1 MSVIIDY
8 NDFNKA
14 NQAAINT
21 GEYQFALGLVN
32 QWLDKYPQDIEAE
45 IYKTQILIN
54 NRNFQKGKKIL
65 DRILERDPENIN
77 GIRLYQKHRESDKKH
92 LSSILFILTGEA
104 SNMNAIE
111 PWATKVRALKN
122 EIRKQSYANAEKLL
136 TGALSETPDNIYIAL
151 EHANLSL
158 KNKDLQTGRHILE
171 IYGARW
177 PNCIQFKLYLAK
189 VLLELHNESE
199 SVGLLHACSRMDP
212 GGLVVRRLFGK
223 GHHFLSIFPSDRN
236 IKFFGEIPTSI
247 ALDFNWTRL
256 PSGQSQNSKKFE
268 DINLKTNKELYET
281 ATGSG
286 DQSNPE
292 KAYVILSSYKGLK
305 DKYGPKTTDVILDYL
320 NTLSS
325 ALERNPRWKP
335 IVFIPD
341 HADYANNFGLKTI
354 DKIDPWKIKLSLMD
368 LNMVLKKSKSSIG
381 AVIIIGNHDVI
392 PFHRLP
398 NPTEDSDSHVLSD
411 NPYATSSSN
420 YLLPEWIIGRLPG
433 EKGNDPGLL
442 MEQIRHITQFHKIA
456 HHSDGIIEK
465 LKQFIQRLKN
475 FGRFLREL
483 LSPPNDFGYS
493 AEVWRRSSIAA
504 FRPIGKAHD
513 LRISPPYDSDS
524 IDVDK
529 LLQAKCVYFNLHGLP
544 TTNEWYGQR
553 DFAERPTG
561 PDFPVAINTEKIK
574 NIPNNIDLAYSE
586 ACYGGYINDKNIDDS
601 ITLKLLSI
609 GSQGVVGSSCIAYG
623 SVFTPLIGA
632 DLLGFIFWKYIKDG
646 FSFGDALKQAKIG
659 LIKVM
664 MQRQGYLDGE
674 DQKTL
679 LSFNLYGDPLGCLEE
694 IIFLNKANNSN
705 MRESQLT
712 LVNDMDGIVENQLDP
727 RQIVTKDIKEV
738 LESYLPGLENAK
750 MRIRKQ
756 KIRMAKI
763 LNHQEQK
770 IGSNLSYK
778 QVTQIVYEKTI
789 SDKNHD
795 HHQYA
800 RVTIDE
806 MGKIIKLAISR

>member
-151 EHANLSL
+151 EHAKLSV

-199 SVGLLHACSRMDP
+199 SVVLLHACSCMDP
-212 GGLVVRRLFGK
+212 GGLLVRRLFGK

-325 ALERNPRWKP
+325 SLERNPRWNP

-368 LNMVLKKSKSSIG
+368 LNMILKKSKSSIG
-381 AVIIIGNHDVI
+381 AVLIIGNHDVI

-513 LRISPPYDSDS
+513 LRISPPYDSDT

-694 IIFLNKANNSN
+694 IIFLNKENNSN

-712 LVNDMDGIVENQLDP
+712 LVNDMDGIVENQFDHH
-727 RQIVTKDIKEV
+727 QIVTKDIKEV

>member
-136 TGALSETPDNIYIAL
+136 TGAISETPDNIYIAL
-151 EHANLSL
+151 EHAKLSV

-256 PSGQSQNSKKFE
+256 PSGQSKNSKKFE

-368 LNMVLKKSKSSIG
+368 LNMILKKSKSSIG
-381 AVIIIGNHDVI
+381 AVLIIGNHDVI

-513 LRISPPYDSDS
+513 LRISPPYDSDT

-727 RQIVTKDIKEV
+727 HQIVTKDIKEV

-789 SDKNHD
+789 SDKNLD

>member
-136 TGALSETPDNIYIAL
+136 TGAISETPDNIYIAL
-151 EHANLSL
+151 EHAKLSV

-247 ALDFNWTRL
+247 ALDFDWTRL
-256 PSGQSQNSKKFE
+256 PSGQSKNSKKFE

-368 LNMVLKKSKSSIG
+368 LNMILKKSKSSIG
-381 AVIIIGNHDVI
+381 AVLIIGNHDVI

-493 AEVWRRSSIAA
+493 AKVWRRSSIAA

-513 LRISPPYDSDS
+513 LRISPPYDSDT

-712 LVNDMDGIVENQLDP
+712 LVNDMDGIVENQFDHH
-727 RQIVTKDIKEV
+727 QIVTKDIKEV

-789 SDKNHD
+789 SDKNLD

>member
-151 EHANLSL
+151 EHAKLSV

-247 ALDFNWTRL
+247 ALDFDWTRL

-368 LNMVLKKSKSSIG
+368 LNMILKKSKSSIG
-381 AVIIIGNHDVI
+381 AVLIIGNHDVI

-513 LRISPPYDSDS
+513 LRISPPYDSDT

-694 IIFLNKANNSN
+694 IIFLNKENNSN

-712 LVNDMDGIVENQLDP
+712 LVNDMDGIVENQFDHH
-727 RQIVTKDIKEV
+727 QIVTKDIKEV

-800 RVTIDE
+800 RVSIDE

>member
-1 MSVIIDY
+1 
-8 NDFNKA
+8 
-14 NQAAINT
+14 
-21 GEYQFALGLVN
+21 
-32 QWLDKYPQDIEAE
+32 
-45 IYKTQILIN
+45 
-54 NRNFQKGKKIL
+54 
-65 DRILERDPENIN
+65 
-77 GIRLYQKHRESDKKH
+77 
-92 LSSILFILTGEA
+92 
-104 SNMNAIE
+104 
-111 PWATKVRALKN
+111 
-122 EIRKQSYANAEKLL
+122 
-136 TGALSETPDNIYIAL
+136 
-151 EHANLSL
+151 
-158 KNKDLQTGRHILE
+158 
-171 IYGARW
+171 
-177 PNCIQFKLYLAK
+177 
-189 VLLELHNESE
+189 
-199 SVGLLHACSRMDP
+199 
-212 GGLVVRRLFGK
+212 
-223 GHHFLSIFPSDRN
+223 
-236 IKFFGEIPTSI
+236 
-247 ALDFNWTRL
+247 
-256 PSGQSQNSKKFE
+256 
-268 DINLKTNKELYET
+268 
-281 ATGSG
+281 
-286 DQSNPE
+286 
-292 KAYVILSSYKGLK
+292 LSSYKGLK

-368 LNMVLKKSKSSIG
+368 LNMILKKSKSSIG
-381 AVIIIGNHDVI
+381 AVLIIGNHDVI

-513 LRISPPYDSDS
+513 LRISPPYDSDT

-727 RQIVTKDIKEV
+727 HQIVTKDIKEV

-789 SDKNHD
+789 SDKNLD

>member
-14 NQAAINT
+14 NQAAIKT

-247 ALDFNWTRL
+247 ALDFDWTRL

-368 LNMVLKKSKSSIG
+368 LNMILKKSKSSIG
-381 AVIIIGNHDVI
+381 AVLIIGNHDVI

-513 LRISPPYDSDS
+513 LRISPPYDSDT

-694 IIFLNKANNSN
+694 IIFLNKENNSN

-712 LVNDMDGIVENQLDP
+712 LVNDMDGIVENQFDHH
-727 RQIVTKDIKEV
+727 QIVTKDIKEV

-800 RVTIDE
+800 RVSIDE

>member
-14 NQAAINT
+14 NQAAIKT

-136 TGALSETPDNIYIAL
+136 TAALSETPDNIYIAL

-247 ALDFNWTRL
+247 ALDFDWTRL

-368 LNMVLKKSKSSIG
+368 LNMILKKSKSSIG
-381 AVIIIGNHDVI
+381 AVLIIGNHDVI

-513 LRISPPYDSDS
+513 LRISPPYDSDT

-694 IIFLNKANNSN
+694 IIFLNKENNSN

-712 LVNDMDGIVENQLDP
+712 LVNDMDGIVENQFDHH
-727 RQIVTKDIKEV
+727 QIVTKDIKEV

-800 RVTIDE
+800 RVSIDE

>member
-368 LNMVLKKSKSSIG
+368 LNMILKKSKSSIG

-513 LRISPPYDSDS
+513 LRISPPYDSDT